1 MNQKTKQIVEN
12 SDQFTELE
20 TIECT
25 LNSFGYL
32 VEIND
37 MFKLCIR
44 TEMMLCGCLDYICI

>member
-32 VEIND
+32 VEMND

-44 TEMMLCGCLDYICI
+44 TEMVLCGCLDYICI